1 MLLRAVS
8 KPIEAIRFSYRT
20 RNGLVSFPLLLLI
33 AGTSLA
39 RPAISQDAA
48 PAKPVLVEPKIPD
61 YLTGEFRA
69 LNERLS
75 KDVDPSQNMAV
86 DLVQLF
92 GPDVFEFVLR
102 RDSLAMLGIES
113 LSDSPRFQ
121 YPRDFVAANYPDL
134 EPIEQQIRAIEL
146 DESLVQSNEQLWT
159 AETFPELF
167 KLHQANTAALDYLV
181 AASRKPHYYAPL
193 LSEEAPARILSASVT
208 IERRLPY
215 LARHLASRALFR
227 LAAGQT
233 GPALDDIFAG
243 RRIALALANGSPLD
257 ISIVKA
263 QSIDAFLFR
272 TVTVM
277 AQSDAITA
285 DFAREYLKRDAKLPS
300 LPIASTS
307 ADIGERAILRW
318 ELALLQSDTGSL
330 HEFFELPNDEE
341 FDALK
346 KAPLSEIRWDEALKE
361 ADALQDRFVE
371 ALAER
376 DREKQAKLFDELD
389 REHVAWNESVDQRTQ
404 EIAESLKK
412 DTLQASRW
420 IGETMAQSLRPWY
433 RQRRDSDDRAQARRD
448 MAALAVALTA
458 YRMEKGTY
466 PEGLAGLSPDY
477 LEKIPVDPHTG
488 NPLDYRVN
496 ADGTAVLICLG
507 ANRQD
512 DAGLQFNDD
521 TILVL
526 PARK

>member
-1 MLLRAVS
+1 MLLLAVRQSIESLRFFRRA
-8 KPIEAIRFSYRT
+8 
-20 RNGLVSFPLLLLI
+20 RNGLLSFPLLLI
-33 AGTSLA
+33 AGTALT
-39 RPAISQDAA
+39 RPATSQDAA
-48 PAKPVLVEPKIPD
+48 PPKPVLVEPKIPD

-75 KDVDPSQNMAV
+75 KDVNPSENMAV

-113 LSDSPRFQ
+113 LPDSPRFQ
-121 YPRDFVAANYPDL
+121 YPRDFVAAKSPDL
-134 EPIEQQIRAIEL
+134 EPIEKEIRAIEL
-146 DESLVQSNEQLWT
+146 DELLVQSGEQLWT
-159 AETFPELF
+159 AETSPELF
-167 KLHQANTAALDYLV
+167 ELHQANAASLDFLV

-215 LARHLASRALFR
+215 LARHLASRALLRF
-227 LAAGQT
+227 AAGQT

-263 QSIDAFLFR
+263 QSIDAFLHR
-272 TVTVM
+272 AVSVM
-277 AQSDAITA
+277 AQSDAMTA
-285 DFAREYLKRDAKLPS
+285 EFAREYLKRDAELSS

-318 ELALLQSDTGSL
+318 ELSLLQSDTGSL
-330 HEFFELPNDEE
+330 HEFFELPDDKE

-346 KAPLSEIRWDEALKE
+346 KAPLSDIRWDEALKE
-361 ADALQDRFVE
+361 ADAQQDRFVA

-389 REHVAWNESVDQRTQ
+389 RDHVAWNESVDKRTQ

-412 DTLQASRW
+412 DTLAASRW
-420 IGETMAQSLRPWY
+420 IGETLAQSLRPWY

-448 MAALAVALTA
+448 MAGLAIALAA
-458 YRMEKGTY
+458 YRLEKGAY
-466 PEGLAGLSPDY
+466 PESLAGLSPDY
-477 LEKIPVDPHTG
+477 LEKVPVDPHTG
-488 NPLDYRVN
+488 KPLGYRVD
-496 ADGTAVLICLG
+496 ADGTAVLVCLG

-512 DAGLQFNDD
+512 DAGLPFNDD
-521 TILVL
+521 TIIVL